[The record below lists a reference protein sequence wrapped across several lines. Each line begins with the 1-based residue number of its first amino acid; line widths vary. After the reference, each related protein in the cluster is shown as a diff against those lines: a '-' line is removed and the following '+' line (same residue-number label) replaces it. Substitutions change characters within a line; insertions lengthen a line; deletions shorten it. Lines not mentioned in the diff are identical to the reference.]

1 MGTRDNNG
9 VRLKIINNAGAG
21 SVERGGGQAGAA
33 VDQSHQRG
41 AGFVNG
47 SDSHQKL
54 KMADMAS
61 HHGPKGSSGTEK
73 HNGGVGDMGAGERRD
88 FFRDE
93 H

>member
-1 MGTRDNNG
+1 MSRANNG
-9 VRLKIINNAGAG
+9 VKATVHNDVKAGNRESQG
-21 SVERGGGQAGAA
+21 GTMRGMGGAPNQENIRP
-33 VDQSHQRG
+33 HE
-41 AGFVNG
+41 
-47 SDSHQKL
+47 
-54 KMADMAS
+54 ADMAS